1 MIGKKNPNRPEN
13 KTTFTFQDV
22 WDIVSLIPLGR
33 VTTYGAIAK
42 YLGSTRSSQMVGI
55 AMNASH
61 SKNIPAHRVVNKVGL
76 LSGAHHFGTPTA
88 MQELLEAEGIV
99 VIENQIQDFEK
110 VVWYPSLDLS

>member
-1 MIGKKNPNRPEN
+1 MTRKSSLLKSEKKN
-13 KTTFTFQDV
+13 TFTFQDV
-22 WDIVSLIPLGR
+22 WDVVMLIPRGR
-33 VTTYGAIAK
+33 VTTYGSIAK
-42 YLGSTRSSQMVGI
+42 YLGSSRSSQMVGI

-99 VIENQIQDFEK
+99 IIENQIQDFEK
-110 VVWYPSLDLS
+110 VVWHPLQELA